1 MDFSE
6 EVEKE
11 ENGEA
16 EENSVET
23 NDDDAGEPKD
33 DVTEPDDAA
42 MHDDVDMSDDG
53 DDAGEDDEART
64 GSSETTDSKN
74 EEERGS
80 EEWIYAS
87 KDQIIVD
94 LSEDYE
100 NVQFKPKKESQPEE
114 EVPDMEKGKR
124 KLVRGDTEVMSEQEL
139 REAAQLMEV
148 KNEVE
153 EEGEQQRDA
162 ILTECSKNT
171 IGMQGGLGEGVRG

>member
-23 NDDDAGEPKD
+23 NDDDDAGEPKD
-33 DVTEPDDAA
+33 DVTEPDEEA
-42 MHDDVDMSDDG
+42 MHDDVNMSDDG
-53 DDAGEDDEART
+53 DDEDDEART
-64 GSSETTDSKN
+64 GSSETADSKN

-139 REAAQLMEV
+139 REAAHLMEV

-153 EEGEQQRDA
+153 EEGQQERHA
-162 ILTECSKNT
+162 ILTKRSKNT